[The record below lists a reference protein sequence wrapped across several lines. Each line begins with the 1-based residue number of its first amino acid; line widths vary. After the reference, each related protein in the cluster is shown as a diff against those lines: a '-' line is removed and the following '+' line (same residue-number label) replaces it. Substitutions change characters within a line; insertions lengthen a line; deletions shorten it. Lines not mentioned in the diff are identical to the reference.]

1 MVFYYAWPAARDN
14 LGTNCTL
21 GVEHLD
27 ILCSIC
33 SIQIFHEL
41 KRLFPLQTRS
51 YDYSLA
57 TLFPSIVFIAMSV
70 PSNATLTHGPPLI
83 ISLKR
88 NATRHTPFYLNS
100 ALANLAWRRSG
111 ASRVPHV
118 RPCTPN
124 PTYLNQSEQRPTAPI
139 SSIGHRPEK

>member
-57 TLFPSIVFIAMSV
+57 TLFPLHCI
-70 PSNATLTHGPPLI
+70 H
-83 ISLKR
+83 R
-88 NATRHTPFYLNS
+88 NVSTIKCD
-100 ALANLAWRRSG
+100 
-111 ASRVPHV
+111 PHPRTTV
-118 RPCTPN
+118 N
-124 PTYLNQSEQRPTAPI
+124 Y
-139 SSIGHRPEK
+139 